1 MKPRHE
7 VHLSLSA
14 PHKDAFTTRP
24 HFIYHPDPLGNGSV
38 QLSCDTCLICNQARL
53 HLCGA
58 GMRH

>member
-1 MKPRHE
+1 M
-7 VHLSLSA
+7 HLSLSA
-14 PHKDAFTTRP
+14 PNKDAFTTRP
-24 HFIYHPDPLGNGSV
+24 HFIYHPDPLGIGSV